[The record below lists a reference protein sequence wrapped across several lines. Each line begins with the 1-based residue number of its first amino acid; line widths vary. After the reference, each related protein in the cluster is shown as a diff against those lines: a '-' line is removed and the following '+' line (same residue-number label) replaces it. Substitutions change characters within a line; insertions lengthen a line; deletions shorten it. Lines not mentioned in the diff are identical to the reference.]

1 MGAIADAIVAYAQ
14 PLIDATDGSME
25 QVNRALA
32 VSQACW
38 NIAILP
44 KEERQSSMDS
54 IGQAL
59 SLEDAALDEF
69 QQAILE
75 PMIRRHEEMFPGMHQ
90 LGSIKMPDWE
100 PSPSLFPAANSPRD
114 KSAEPRR
121 YDPCPCNSGQKY
133 KFCCG
138 RASRKGA

>member
-1 MGAIADAIVAYAQ
+1 MGAIAEAIVAYAQ

-32 VSQACW
+32 ISQACW

-44 KEERQSSMDS
+44 EQKRQSCMDS

-59 SLEDAALDEF
+59 SVEDAELDEF
-69 QQAILE
+69 QHSILE
-75 PMIRRHEEMFPGMHQ
+75 PMIRRHEQMFPGMHQ
-90 LGSIKMPDWE
+90 LGSQRFPDRE
-100 PSPSLFPAANSPRD
+100 PSPSPFPAAAWPRD
-114 KSAEPRR
+114 KSAEPGR
-121 YDPCPCNSGQKY
+121 YDPCPCNSGEKY